1 MAKMF
6 GLSEKVGEFT
16 IVEAFGVA
24 LSKSVGERLM
34 TPLIGNGTLI
44 SGAIKGVIG
53 AVINGMWKGKIG
65 NIISTG
71 LIVDAGE
78 DLVNFILPA
87 TGLRS
92 LTTAPSNQNSRRVL

>member
-1 MAKMF
+1 MAKL
-6 GLSEKVGEFT
+6 LSEKVGEFT
-16 IVEAFGVA
+16 ILEAFGVA
-24 LSKSVGERLM
+24 VSKSATERLM
-34 TPLIGNGTLI
+34 APLVGNGTLL
-44 SGAIKGVIG
+44 SAGVKAVVG
-53 AVINGMWKGKIG
+53 GVINGMAKGKVG

-87 TGLRS
+87 NALTS